1 MSKKLKSFGVK
12 IASSSSHLPDGV
24 MTNQDIIDEYSLRLK
39 DEWVK
44 LNIGIEQRHW
54 CKNGEKA
61 SDLGAKALEKALNGN
76 DDIDALIVST
86 VSQDVMT
93 PATACI
99 IQSLVT
105 PGKLY
110 PAFDITAACGGF
122 VFAIDQ
128 ARRMIQTGMKRVAC
142 VATETRSYYLRKKDR
157 RTVMLFGDGAG
168 AVTLVPCSKD
178 EIGIFYSKT
187 ISDGRFWNSIVV
199 PGAGSEAMSKTG
211 EASTHIEMRDAAGI
225 FESAIKEMSN
235 LINDALNE
243 TGLSKEDIGTFI
255 FHQASRNIVK
265 AAADNLDLAEDQYV
279 INFDQVGNMTS
290 ASVAV
295 LLDECVKSKKIIKGQ
310 NVCIIATGGG
320 FSAGVILLRWEE

>member
-1 MSKKLKSFGVK
+1 LSNKLNSFGVK
-12 IASSSSHLPDGV
+12 ITNTSSYLPEGE
-24 MTNQDIIDEYSLRLK
+24 MSNQDIIDEYSLRLK

-44 LNIGIEQRHW
+44 LNIGIEKRHW

-61 SDLGAKALEKALNGN
+61 SDLGANALKQVLDGK
-76 DDIDALIVST
+76 DDLDALIVST
-86 VSQDVMT
+86 ISQDVMT

-110 PAFDITAACGGF
+110 PAFDLTAACGGF

-128 ARRMIQTGMKRVAC
+128 GRRMIQTGMNKVAC
-142 VATETRSYYLRKKDR
+142 VATETRSYYLNKKDR

-168 AVTLVPCSKD
+168 AVTLAPC
-178 EIGIFYSKT
+178 EEGETGIFYSKT
-187 ISDGRFWNSIVV
+187 ISDGRYWNSIVV
-199 PGAGSEAMSKTG
+199 PGAGSEAMAETG
-211 EASTHIEMRDAAGI
+211 EAKCHIEMRDAQGI

-235 LINDALNE
+235 LITDALTQ

-255 FHQASRNIVK
+255 FHQASRNIVN
-265 AAADNLDLAEDQYV
+265 AAAKNLEISEDQYIV
-279 INFDQVGNMTS
+279 NFDQVGNMTS

-295 LLDECVKSKKIIKGQ
+295 LLDQAVKDSKIKKGD

-320 FSAGVILLRWEE
+320 FSAGVILLRWEY

>member
-1 MSKKLKSFGVK
+1 MSEKPRGFGVK
-12 IASSSSHLPDGV
+12 ISNCSSHLPDGV
-24 MTNQDIIDEYSLRLK
+24 MSNQDIIDKYSLRLK

-44 LNIGIEQRHW
+44 LNIGIEKRHW
-54 CKNGEKA
+54 AADDEKA
-61 SDLGAKALEKALNGN
+61 SDLGAKALEKVL
-76 DDIDALIVST
+76 DKDPEKKLDALIVST

-105 PGKLY
+105 PGQLY
-110 PAFDITAACGGF
+110 PAFDLTAACGGF

-128 ARRMIQTGMKRVAC
+128 ARRMVQTGMKKVAC
-142 VATETRSYYLRKKDR
+142 VAAETRSHYLNKKDR

-168 AVTLVPCSKD
+168 AVTLEPC
-178 EIGIFYSKT
+178 EEGEVGIFYSKT
-187 ISDGRFWNSIVV
+187 LSDGRFWNSIVV
-199 PGAGSEAMSKTG
+199 PNDG
-211 EASTHIEMRDAAGI
+211 HIEMRDASGI

-235 LINDALNE
+235 LISGALE
-243 TGLSKEDIGTFI
+243 ESQMTKEDISTFI

-265 AAADNLDLAEDQYV
+265 AAADNLGLNEDQYL

-295 LLDECVKSKKIIKGQ
+295 LLDEAVKSGKIKKGDNI
-310 NVCIIATGGG
+310 CLIATGGG
-320 FSAGVILLRWEE
+320 FSAGVLLLRWEI

>member
-1 MSKKLKSFGVK
+1 MKGFGVK
-12 IASSSSHLPDGV
+12 ISNCSSFLPEGV

-61 SDLGAKALEKALNGN
+61 SDLGAQALKNVLEGK
-76 DDIDALIVST
+76 DDLDALIVST

-128 ARRMIQTGMKRVAC
+128 GRRMIQTGMKKVAC
-142 VATETRSYYLRKKDR
+142 VATETRSYYLKKKDR

-168 AVTLVPCSKD
+168 AVTLEPCNEG

-199 PGAGSEAMSKTG
+199 PGAGSEAMADKG
-211 EASTHIEMRDAAGI
+211 EASYHIEMRDAAGI

-235 LINDALNE
+235 LIQNALDE
-243 TGLSKEDIGTFI
+243 TQLTKEDIGTFI

-265 AAADNLDLAEDQYV
+265 AAADNLGLSDDQYL

-295 LLDECVKSKKIIKGQ
+295 LLDQAVKSGKITKGQ

-320 FSAGVILLRWEE
+320 FSAGVILLRWEN

>member
-1 MSKKLKSFGVK
+1 LKGFGVK
-12 IASSSSHLPDGV
+12 ISNCSSHLPDGV

-44 LNIGIEQRHW
+44 LNIGIEKRHW

-61 SDLGAKALEKALNGN
+61 SDLGAAALKEVLAGK
-76 DDIDALIVST
+76 DDLDALIVST

-110 PAFDITAACGGF
+110 PAFDLTAACGGF

-128 ARRMIQTGMKRVAC
+128 GRRMIQTGMKKVAC
-142 VATETRSYYLRKKDR
+142 VATETRSYYLKKKDR

-168 AVTLVPCSKD
+168 AVTLEPCEND
-178 EIGIFYSKT
+178 EVGIFYSKT
-187 ISDGRFWNSIVV
+187 ISDGRYWNSIVV
-199 PGAGSEAMSKTG
+199 PGAGSEAMADKG
-211 EASTHIEMRDAAGI
+211 EASCHIEMRDAAGI
-225 FESAIKEMSN
+225 FESAIKEMSA
-235 LINDALNE
+235 LIQNALDD
-243 TGLSKEDIGTFI
+243 TGLTKEDIGTFI

-265 AAADNLDLAEDQYV
+265 AAADNLELSEDQYL

-295 LLDECVKSKKIIKGQ
+295 LLDQAVKSGKIVKGQ

-320 FSAGVILLRWEE
+320 FSAGVILLRWEC